1 MTNSTNMTTNIENS
15 VSSGNTTEPSQ
26 LNEKMLKISAKN
38 IMITVNEKVFEHLED
53 ITKYL
58 EHFKSLNYLLVCSHD
73 KPNFHY
79 HIYAQYTNS
88 LKFDTRYLYGAHI
101 EKCFGSA
108 QQCIKYCKGEDVKH
122 MKLGI
127 QCNVILEIGKYA
139 ERGGRRVK
147 DILNMT
153 DDELLELDANLY
165 NSAMKIRAS
174 KKININ
180 DWHKKIQVYYIWGPS
195 GIGKSTKAIE
205 ILKMNNIEE
214 FTEVKHVGEFWNGIV
229 GSELTGA
236 VIYDD
241 FRDNHMKASE
251 FINFIDY
258 NKHILNYKGGYA
270 KNNANLII
278 ITSVQDPYEIYR
290 TVGDEPRKQWLRR
303 MEIINMNEI
312 NNNHIETDD
321 ISRHDRFED
330 VPDFSLAP
338 PM

>member
-1 MTNSTNMTTNIENS
+1 MTNSEIVATKLEN
-15 VSSGNTTEPSQ
+15 VDSSGNTNEPSHQ
-26 LNEKMLKISAKN
+26 EQKTFKISARN
-38 IMITVNEKVFEHLED
+38 VMLTVNEKVFEHLED

-58 EHFKSLNYLLVCSHD
+58 QHFKSLSYLLICSHN
-73 KPNFHY
+73 KPDLHY

-108 QQCIKYCKGEDVKH
+108 QQCVNYCKGEDVKH
-122 MKLGI
+122 KALNI
-127 QCNVILEIGKYA
+127 QCNVILEIGQYK
-139 ERGGRRVK
+139 EKGGRRVK
-147 DILNMT
+147 DILNMS

-174 KKININ
+174 KKIKI
-180 DWHKKIQVYYIWGPS
+180 DEWHKKILVVYIWGPS

-205 ILKMNNIEE
+205 ILKDNHINE

-241 FRDNHMKASE
+241 FRDSHMKASE

-270 KNNANLII
+270 KNNASLII
-278 ITSVQDPYEIYR
+278 ITSVQDPEEIYR

-303 MEIINMNEI
+303 MKIINMGDRINQDDKPYNE
-312 NNNHIETDD
+312 NDLLKCDWE
-321 ISRHDRFED
+321 
-330 VPDFSLAP
+330 LK
-338 PM
+338 M